1 MRRNLTFL
9 LGTVTGI
16 CLTVLVAGPQG
27 AHLVDAAKAA
37 ARSDSTFSQLNLF
50 GDVFERVRG
59 SYVEKP
65 DDAKLMEGAINGMIS
80 SLDPHSRYM
89 NAKGWSDMQET
100 THGEFGGLGIEVT
113 MDDGLVKVVAPIDDT
128 PAAKAGIMSGDLIT
142 QIDDD
147 SIQGMTLDQAV
158 SKMKGPAN
166 SKIRLKIMRKGAD
179 APVEVAI
186 VREIIRVRPVRFRTE
201 AGDIGYIRISS
212 FNEQTTDGL
221 RKAIA
226 EISKAIPSDKL
237 AGFVIDLRNNPGGL
251 LDQAVSV
258 TSAFMGR
265 GEVVSTRGRTPEE
278 TQRFVARGGDLTKGK
293 PLVVLING
301 GSASASEIVA
311 GALHDHKRATIIGTR
326 SFGKGSVQTII
337 PLGKGNGALA
347 LTTARYFTPSG
358 KSIQAQG
365 VTPDIEVLQDV
376 PDELKSRAEL
386 KGEASMRG
394 HLAADGAEQTG
405 SQSYVPPDVKDD
417 KALGA
422 AFNLLRGVT
431 VNANAPTAASSKRP
445 VPN

>member
-1 MRRNLTFL
+1 MRKNITFL

-16 CLTVLVAGPQG
+16 CLTVLVTGPQG
-27 AHLVDAAKAA
+27 AHLFAAAKAA
-37 ARSDSTFSQLNLF
+37 ARSDSTYSQLNLF
-50 GDVFERVRG
+50 GDVFERVRA

-100 THGEFGGLGIEVT
+100 TQGEFGGLGIEVT
-113 MDDGLVKVVAPIDDT
+113 MEDGVVKVVAPIDDT
-128 PAAKAGIMSGDLIT
+128 PAAKAGIMSGDAII
-142 QIDDD
+142 QIDDE

-158 SKMKGPAN
+158 SKMKGQPD
-166 SKIRLKIMRKGAD
+166 SRIRLKIIRKGAD
-179 APVEVAI
+179 MPVDVAI
-186 VREIIRVRPVRFRTE
+186 VREVIRVRPVRFRTE
-201 AGDIGYIRISS
+201 GGDIGYIRITS

-221 RKAIA
+221 RKAIT

-237 AGFVIDLRNNPGGL
+237 AGYVVDLRNNPGGL

-258 TSAFMGR
+258 SSAFMAR

-311 GALHDHKRATIIGTR
+311 GALHDHKRATLIGTR

-337 PLGKGNGALA
+337 PLGSNNGALA
-347 LTTARYFTPSG
+347 LTTARYYTPSG

-365 VTPDIEVLQDV
+365 VSPDIEVLQDV
-376 PDELKSRAEL
+376 PDELKSRSEL

-405 SQSYVPPDVKDD
+405 SQSYVPPSDKDD

-431 VNANAPTAASSKRP
+431 VNANAPSAAKRP